1 MANSH
6 LNFGVET
13 YIHKGKTIISPVGN
27 PQYDAYIGTL
37 KDSFSYELGFIPA
50 GYAHRPDRI
59 SALFYGTPDLWW
71 LLLLVNNI
79 SDPLQSLNEGDQLLI
94 PRL

>member
-13 YIHKGKTIISPVGN
+13 YEHKGKTIISPVGN
-27 PQYDAYIGTL
+27 PEYDSYIANL
-37 KDSFSYELGFIPA
+37 ANSFTYELGFIPA

-59 SALFYGTPDLWW
+59 SSLFYGTPDLWW
-71 LLLLVNNI
+71 LLLLVNEI
-79 SDPLQSLNEGDQLLI
+79 SDPLQSLNEGDKILI